1 MQFEQ
6 LPNKILIEC
15 FQYLNAPDIFHSF
28 DRLNYRLY
36 ILIRNIDLH
45 LNCEQVKK
53 SSFNEFCQTIRLN
66 PEIKRNIIY
75 LKLSNIDLRGQIESF
90 FSLFALKIFINLRSL
105 SFIDMHHDDT
115 KQNYHTEQ
123 EREHEQVSSML
134 TLLPN
139 LYRFYAPEWK
149 LEAQA
154 ISKSKIQVLSLWKYD
169 LTFLCEISS
178 VISLRI
184 RFCTARELRAILN
197 YTPMLKY
204 IKIDRLSPFQTD
216 FWHQHNWYINYV
228 VDNEFT
234 SVYTIP
240 YSFTHY
246 TLTPTMKKYNS
257 PSTNGV

>member
-6 LPNKILIEC
+6 LPNEILIEC
-15 FQYLNAPDIFHSF
+15 FQYLNAPDIFYSF
-28 DRLNYRLY
+28 DRLNYRFY
-36 ILIRNIDLH
+36 ILIRDIH
-45 LNCEQVKK
+45 LRLNFEQVKK
-53 SSFNEFCQTIRLN
+53 SSFNEFCQTIRIN
-66 PEIKRNIIY
+66 PRIKQNIIY
-75 LKLSNIDLRGQIESF
+75 LKLSNIDLRGRIESF
-90 FSLFALKIFINLRSL
+90 FSLFVLNEFINFRSL
-105 SFIDMHHDDT
+105 SAIDMHHDDT

-123 EREHEQVSSML
+123 EQEQVSSML
-134 TLLPN
+134 TLLPS
-139 LYRFYAPEWK
+139 LYRFYAPEWR
-149 LEAQA
+149 LEAQV

-178 VISLRI
+178 VTSLRI
-184 RFCTARELRAILN
+184 RFCNARQLQ
-197 YTPMLKY
+197 
-204 IKIDRLSPFQTD
+204 LSPFQTD
-216 FWHQHNWYINYV
+216 FWYQHNWYINYV